1 MAALRFFSTF
11 YLIVFAVVWKMVK
24 GNSVETCQS
33 ISNSTITTMQD
44 NRHKYFDL
52 NEGADIT
59 CSNKTWREM
68 IYSIWKVKLT
78 GRLCCVAFHINGSR
92 HDTCENGMELR
103 NGTSGESYLHIPQ
116 FTLGNQ
122 GVYLCETAY
131 WGGTYNAEITVSAR
145 VPPQIFSRLEELH
158 NGTVAVCSAVEGN
171 PAASI
176 SWRTQWNSTAN
187 QTSTHN
193 PNGTYTVESRLV
205 LPGRVSRENLSCIV
219 THPSWPGGFKE
230 VQFSDPKAGHVAQ
243 WIGLSVV
250 SVCILAAFCLTWKLI
265 SKIRKRRE
273 TSSPSPTPP
282 KVVQRVQ
289 EVEELEPYASYVQ
302 RINSIY
308 NSSAELCRH

>member
-1 MAALRFFSTF
+1 MHFAWAAMR
-11 YLIVFAVVWKMVK
+11 IVWVPLLCFNK
-24 GNSVETCQS
+24 GQQITAELLTNSPF
-33 ISNSTITTMQD
+33 ID
-44 NRHKYFDL
+44 NRHKFFDL
-52 NEGADIT
+52 NEGANIT

-68 IYSIWKVKLT
+68 IYSIWKVKLK
-78 GRLCCVAFHINGSR
+78 GRLCSVAFHINGSR

-158 NGTVAVCSAVEGN
+158 NGTVAVCSAVGGN

-187 QTSTHN
+187 QTSTRN
-193 PNGTYTVESRLV
+193 SNGTYTVESRLV

-230 VQFSDPKAGHVAQ
+230 TPQPRGSLSIFGLQSSVLMVCAALMLFGVVTSCYILWRPSKAMGR
-243 WIGLSVV
+243 
-250 SVCILAAFCLTWKLI
+250 
-265 SKIRKRRE
+265 RKRR
-273 TSSPSPTPP
+273 
-282 KVVQRVQ
+282 
-289 EVEELEPYASYVQ
+289 
-302 RINSIY
+302 
-308 NSSAELCRH
+308 LCSGST